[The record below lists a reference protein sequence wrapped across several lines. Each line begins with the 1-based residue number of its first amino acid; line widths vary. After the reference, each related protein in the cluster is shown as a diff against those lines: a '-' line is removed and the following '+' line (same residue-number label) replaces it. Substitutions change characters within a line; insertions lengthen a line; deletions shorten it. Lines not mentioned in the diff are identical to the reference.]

1 MTMKRLF
8 RQTSTLLR
16 TALLLGAISFVIPTE
31 AQTAEQWAEMPDAF
45 ETVDPTSVDWSQQP
59 YFYIQFD
66 EGNVH
71 SFLGEYGEWKPLRGK
86 DYIPYAESMQWT
98 LEPTGSTGKYY
109 LKSKRGYYAYA
120 LLSSNSTTKYYIRG
134 TLDKSDKEKCIFSLY
149 KLSDNYCNIMIDGF
163 SDECIGREDGL
174 EWGPVKNFAK
184 NSPRARLR
192 FARLKSNVAHII
204 YYRQESKDDNYYSSN
219 DINSPSTTETRHY
232 LTYSGTAES
241 SLGTNWWWSNVSS
254 RQSIIP
260 KDKSLWTLPTV
271 AAYHLDGL
279 WTLEKA
285 DVEGDFY
292 IKKYGTSQYLNED
305 QHNDVYGSELGA
317 KDATK
322 GTYTLES
329 PNNNRYTRI
338 QNVKYVEDQLTADMF
353 KTWNGYGADATS
365 TGTANVDFN
374 VGNSATIYA
383 EGLVAGTWSVDNLT
397 YADLKNYSKMTINGT
412 PEMQLRILLSRQVDN
427 YGPFV
432 EKDVTIG
439 SDGTAMIDLKDMG
452 HNIGLAN
459 VKMTYVD
466 ANNPSDS
473 YGGTDGIAAGNS
485 AKSGYNKISNGNVD
499 LAKTEWGV
507 NYITYLQVDARG
519 FSGNISKVTLK
530 AKVSGS
536 LDSKRITTWGVGF
549 NTSEWSSSLTW
560 NNADKSITVLGNE
573 VLSTETKSSNTFE
586 EKEFD
591 ITGAF
596 VDDADRIVTILVY
609 ESEPGGGFFK
619 DPIVEV
625 EYANN
630 LNIDY
635 AHLNAIKTRNGSPAG
650 TINSISLAKVS
661 DQNTR
666 YLHHAHGDG
675 WQVMQWSNE
684 NTSENDWWYAGF
696 LPVEVPESKKDDYYG
711 VLLKVKRDENKIKLT
726 GQTNNPTI
734 TPLSGS
740 TLDNLYGATF
750 TPTDDFTNV
759 FQFKNMPTGCYTK
772 IVIKFGSP
780 VPDKWHIHTYGGQY
794 ENNVNLSGLT
804 QYEVNLNGNPI
815 SDFTIFNWGTMEPI
829 TITECYFYP
838 ENPDCDLVEMLNHDG
853 GTDAYSNQT
862 GVRKL
867 WHLEQVDDYGHF
879 RLKNPNG
886 QYFQADGVVTNDAN
900 SAKIFTNTSL
910 LEKFDVEW
918 YYFDPAVKEIP
929 VNHRITHKMSYLQQ
943 YAQAGLDKQGLATD
957 TDTDWKNADQTQKTN
972 HFEITHYVK
981 RGKSLTVEFPTVLNY
996 NNDHVYYQRFYHYN
1010 DETCDNGA
1018 YPDGT
1023 DINGLKNHVS
1033 LDVAGIG
1040 DVQYYLYLNG
1050 IVTGEKL
1057 NWDGVDQGSFVRKAL
1072 RNFKYT
1078 NTDGKNFTVAADVS
1092 RYSDFAYQYPNAPL
1106 TGNLVEPSLTMRYL
1120 YFMKDAKVMAK
1131 ALTGYPEQEGVTDKN
1146 EWKETG
1152 TVCIDDSKW
1161 YETKIFHFPAKPLPY
1176 ENDKWAGYRG
1186 EFVGL
1191 RHVFSDYWVF
1201 NDGNINST
1209 SDDNLVSAV
1218 IDNNSG
1224 RIEVRIYD
1232 PNETGIR
1239 LGGWNPVL
1247 AENPGLKQNT
1257 TEGDDADY
1265 QGFYFYDKMARNPKT
1280 QYGDSRFVV
1289 FRYPKD
1295 SDGKATAVTNT
1306 GKEAFIHVYLNNNG
1320 TRYQLAQFT
1329 VIFDENSDTRPWIS
1343 VNNSAQVKNTDRD
1356 PDKLREIAGNPI
1368 AKITF
1373 DYPNNTTYRYPAST
1387 NEGPL
1392 TRHNG
1397 GDNQY
1402 GTIGNSSPIPL
1413 KFDNT
1418 NYAFDGDGCNWGSYA
1433 MVTTKWT
1440 QWGNGKTALP
1450 ASDAIYGYNVD
1461 SDKGLQSG
1469 FLYIDASEQPGDI
1482 CSADFQ
1488 GEFCAGDKLMCS
1500 GWISGSNR
1508 YSDNG
1513 EYRCPGG
1520 ITLTV
1525 KGERIEDGQ
1534 KETIYRFCPGQ
1545 CYELDNG
1552 DGIDGSTNV
1561 YVKVDEAPE
1570 GQTIYVIEDGVY
1582 VSKKLDEVGEG
1593 VDMYVLSKGGQ
1604 VVWQQFYFE
1613 FGTTQKY
1620 KRYWMEVNNNCV
1632 SSNGGDFMLDNVEVF
1647 ALVPEVI
1654 PEMNTPICIH
1664 KDASEMQLLKLNI
1677 GFDKILAATSST
1689 EVTDGSAVGVKKD
1702 ISFVFLEKDLFL
1714 AKFLEK
1720 LNKAPLS
1727 LGIADVEALEKIIE
1741 KGDLGELINTEPDY
1755 LAAYKT
1761 AFNVAVL
1768 GDINKVWDSD
1778 SNTENLTAAVLN
1790 YHWSTKFTEME
1801 TFSFA
1806 KAVNGLGSVFR
1817 ETDTGSGERFIV
1829 INGNYPNKLPWK
1841 TDTDYYVIPYQS
1853 KVTSITDALY
1863 EDFNIC
1869 SACCKKTEFK
1879 IDPPIQILSMEAS
1892 DVTED
1897 LVVCEGKIP
1906 TLLTNLKGYNINGE
1920 LVPIKGLNF
1929 DWWLGNE
1936 TDLAT
1941 LDNYHEQK
1949 NSAETVRLDEAL
1961 YILRLY
1967 YPDVTSL
1974 DGVKPRSSTDTQQP
1988 TLHASHPALTQPM
2001 IDYLKSLVDAG
2012 QLILHQSSISVPA
2025 KKADGDD
2032 DPYFY
2037 LVACP
2042 IHDAAFEQALNYEN
2056 NKYVAY
2062 FCDEPQGLR
2071 IKVGEKAPSLKCGF
2085 VPNENGFSSYD
2096 YSSVDNA
2103 VLSIRLAKKA
2113 QFENVKHGT
2122 TTDSAVDDPAAADP
2136 NDHFLWLPIRDA
2148 EVQSTGSTKVIQ
2160 KSDDYNVYLASTD
2173 DPIWDKEISKVMNRD
2188 KELPIFG
2195 KIVKLEAVNKSDA
2208 STNQTSNRLC
2218 IYFIEYGDT
2227 EAEKEKYDVR
2237 EGYSYTLSLPFKENG
2252 TNTCDGTI
2260 LINVK
2265 IVPDYEVWT
2274 GGAGNTD
2281 WNNDQNWRRADGNLA
2296 TSTTEST
2303 DGSARNNNEL
2313 LVSSDLSASSPLKDY
2328 TTNYANYRT
2337 AKDRILRKGFAPLYC
2352 THVLMKSNEWGD
2364 APVLY
2369 DALDGAN
2376 SFTASPFPNLR
2387 DTSTPILKFDM
2398 QARHYEKWSEVYGG
2412 NPDKGRTGDLIA
2424 EMYQINSCDEIAFQ
2438 PGAELRNAHLLN
2450 YNNAWV
2456 EYKLDMKRW
2465 YLLGSPLQGTISGE
2479 WYAPTGTA
2487 QQKTTYYENVTFGEG
2502 YDRYSPAIYQRSWDK
2517 AKAVLYEVGTNYS
2530 TADNPN
2536 DLVDGGSASQGAWN
2550 GTAWNATGAD
2560 DYLDRLG
2567 YKPMDGKKANVAIKG
2582 VWSNT
2587 YNDATV
2593 DYAKGGFSVMVMNHL
2608 KGSDGSDGTSI
2619 IRLPKEDTMYDYY
2632 KFEETGAANGGTDT
2646 YLSDTQENNYD
2657 DVQTELGRALN
2668 RGRLKT
2674 DLLLPTNT
2682 QKTETAASKYGDA
2695 RTYTRVPTVT
2705 TNEINNESVATLP
2718 MSLRP
2723 MSETVSAGIS
2733 NLGYYLVE
2741 NPFPCGLDMGKFF
2754 TGNTQLLRKYWILT
2768 PTGQQ
2773 LVQQVPDGT
2782 WIPSNGASFTVNEA
2796 KVAPGQGFFVQL
2808 DPASTAETPN
2818 VIKFTTDM
2826 QAQTRYGEADD
2837 GTPYTIV
2844 VGTRQ
2849 KMKTIPVTYDHDD
2862 DPETPEVPLMIDD
2875 DDDPSTPEVQAT
2887 MEVPVVDEY
2896 DNYVVEDITET
2907 VTIYNYKQA
2916 SGDGKRFPLLTRG
2929 EGAEAILP
2937 GLVITAE
2944 RDNSQSSALVMQRG
2958 GASND
2963 FLPEEDTEV
2972 FINSDFENAPTVYTL
2987 CGRLATTINSIHD
3000 FRSLPIGVEST
3011 SDAPCTLT
3019 FRGVEMLGDSISFYD
3034 AVEQKLTPLES
3045 GMSFKVSG
3053 QTQNRYY
3060 LVRSLNLKDAAEETH
3075 LQIFTEGLKAK
3086 VIASTAEPIT
3096 VVRCFDTAGRLIYTA
3111 SPQLPEY
3118 SFDLPR
3124 AGVYIIEAET
3134 EHDRKTRKVIVK

>member
-1 MTMKRLF
+1 M
-8 RQTSTLLR
+8 
-16 TALLLGAISFVIPTE
+16 
-31 AQTAEQWAEMPDAF
+31 
-45 ETVDPTSVDWSQQP
+45 
-59 YFYIQFD
+59 
-66 EGNVH
+66 
-71 SFLGEYGEWKPLRGK
+71 
-86 DYIPYAESMQWT
+86 
-98 LEPTGSTGKYY
+98 
-109 LKSKRGYYAYA
+109 
-120 LLSSNSTTKYYIRG
+120 
-134 TLDKSDKEKCIFSLY
+134 
-149 KLSDNYCNIMIDGF
+149 
-163 SDECIGREDGL
+163 
-174 EWGPVKNFAK
+174 
-184 NSPRARLR
+184 
-192 FARLKSNVAHII
+192 
-204 YYRQESKDDNYYSSN
+204 
-219 DINSPSTTETRHY
+219 
-232 LTYSGTAES
+232 
-241 SLGTNWWWSNVSS
+241 
-254 RQSIIP
+254 
-260 KDKSLWTLPTV
+260 
-271 AAYHLDGL
+271 
-279 WTLEKA
+279 
-285 DVEGDFY
+285 
-292 IKKYGTSQYLNED
+292 
-305 QHNDVYGSELGA
+305 
-317 KDATK
+317 
-322 GTYTLES
+322 
-329 PNNNRYTRI
+329 
-338 QNVKYVEDQLTADMF
+338 
-353 KTWNGYGADATS
+353 
-365 TGTANVDFN
+365 
-374 VGNSATIYA
+374 
-383 EGLVAGTWSVDNLT
+383 
-397 YADLKNYSKMTINGT
+397 
-412 PEMQLRILLSRQVDN
+412 
-427 YGPFV
+427 
-432 EKDVTIG
+432 
-439 SDGTAMIDLKDMG
+439 
-452 HNIGLAN
+452 
-459 VKMTYVD
+459 
-466 ANNPSDS
+466 
-473 YGGTDGIAAGNS
+473 
-485 AKSGYNKISNGNVD
+485 
-499 LAKTEWGV
+499 
-507 NYITYLQVDARG
+507 
-519 FSGNISKVTLK
+519 
-530 AKVSGS
+530 
-536 LDSKRITTWGVGF
+536 
-549 NTSEWSSSLTW
+549 
-560 NNADKSITVLGNE
+560 
-573 VLSTETKSSNTFE
+573 
-586 EKEFD
+586 
-591 ITGAF
+591 
-596 VDDADRIVTILVY
+596 
-609 ESEPGGGFFK
+609 
-619 DPIVEV
+619 
-625 EYANN
+625 
-630 LNIDY
+630 
-635 AHLNAIKTRNGSPAG
+635 
-650 TINSISLAKVS
+650 
-661 DQNTR
+661 
-666 YLHHAHGDG
+666 
-675 WQVMQWSNE
+675 
-684 NTSENDWWYAGF
+684 
-696 LPVEVPESKKDDYYG
+696 
-711 VLLKVKRDENKIKLT
+711 
-726 GQTNNPTI
+726 
-734 TPLSGS
+734 
-740 TLDNLYGATF
+740 
-750 TPTDDFTNV
+750 
-759 FQFKNMPTGCYTK
+759 
-772 IVIKFGSP
+772 
-780 VPDKWHIHTYGGQY
+780 
-794 ENNVNLSGLT
+794 
-804 QYEVNLNGNPI
+804 
-815 SDFTIFNWGTMEPI
+815 
-829 TITECYFYP
+829 
-838 ENPDCDLVEMLNHDG
+838 
-853 GTDAYSNQT
+853 
-862 GVRKL
+862 
-867 WHLEQVDDYGHF
+867 
-879 RLKNPNG
+879 
-886 QYFQADGVVTNDAN
+886 
-900 SAKIFTNTSL
+900 
-910 LEKFDVEW
+910 
-918 YYFDPAVKEIP
+918 
-929 VNHRITHKMSYLQQ
+929 
-943 YAQAGLDKQGLATD
+943 
-957 TDTDWKNADQTQKTN
+957 
-972 HFEITHYVK
+972 
-981 RGKSLTVEFPTVLNY
+981 
-996 NNDHVYYQRFYHYN
+996 
-1010 DETCDNGA
+1010 
-1018 YPDGT
+1018 
-1023 DINGLKNHVS
+1023 KNHVS

-1146 EWKETG
+1146 KWKETG

-1161 YETKIFHFPAKPLPY
+1161 YETKIFHFPATPLPY
-1176 ENDKWAGYRG
+1176 ENEKWAGYRG
-1186 EFVGL
+1186 EFIGL

-1201 NDGNINST
+1201 NDGNADSE
-1209 SDDNLVSAV
+1209 DDNNLISAV
-1218 IDNNSG
+1218 NDANDG
-1224 RIEVRIYD
+1224 GKIEVRIYD
-1232 PNETGIR
+1232 PNQTGIR
-1239 LGGWNPVL
+1239 LGGWNP
-1247 AENPGLKQNT
+1247 NIDPKGT
-1257 TEGDDADY
+1257 TEGNDEDY
-1265 QGFYFYDKMARNPKT
+1265 QGFYFYDKVARNQKT
-1280 QYGDSRFVV
+1280 QYGDSRFIV

-1295 SDGKATAVTNT
+1295 NDGKATTVTVED
-1306 GKEAFIHVYLNNNG
+1306 GKEKKAYLHVYLNNNG

-1702 ISFVFLEKDLFL
+1702 ISFVFLEKDKFL
-1714 AKFLEK
+1714 TKFLEE
-1720 LNKAPLS
+1720 LNKDPLNYG
-1727 LGIADVEALEKIIE
+1727 LANVEELEKKIE
-1741 KGDLGELINTEPDY
+1741 KGDYENLITTDEDY
-1755 LAAYKT
+1755 KKAYKA
-1761 AFNVAVL
+1761 AFDVAIL
-1768 GDINKVWDSD
+1768 GDKGKVWDSE
-1778 SNTENLTAAVLN
+1778 SNTVNLTAAVLN

-1806 KAVNGLGSVFR
+1806 RAVNGQGSVFR
-1817 ETDTGSGERFIV
+1817 EEDAESGERFIV
-1829 INGNYPNKLPWK
+1829 INGNYPNKLKWK
-1841 TDTDYYVIPYQS
+1841 TDTEYYVIPFTG
-1853 KVTSITDALY
+1853 VVNLLDLY

-1879 IDPPIQILSMEAS
+1879 IDPPIDILSMEAS
-1892 DVTED
+1892 DVTEE

-1941 LDNYHEQK
+1941 LDNYHKQENSEQ
-1949 NSAETVRLDEAL
+1949 TVRLDEAL

-1988 TLHASHPALTQPM
+1988 TLHASHPALPQPM

-2071 IKVGEKAPSLKCGF
+2071 IKVGENAPSLKCGF

-2281 WNNDQNWRRADGNLA
+2281 WNNDQNWRRADGN
-2296 TSTTEST
+2296 TTVPSVETTDESKL
-2303 DGSARNNNEL
+2303 NNNEL
-2313 LVSSDLSASSPLKDY
+2313 YVTTSLPAESGLKDY
-2328 TTNYANYRT
+2328 TTNYTNYRT

-2369 DALDGAN
+2369 DALDGAT

-2398 QARHYEKWSEVYGG
+2398 QARLYDIWSETYGSG
-2412 NPDKGRTGDLIA
+2412 PGKGREGDLIA

-2456 EYKLDMKRW
+2456 EYQLDMKRW

-2487 QQKTTYYENVTFGEG
+2487 QQKTTYYENVTFGDG

-2517 AKAVLYEVGTNYS
+2517 AKAVLYEVGASYS
-2530 TADNPN
+2530 TEDNPN
-2536 DLVDGGSASQGAWN
+2536 DLALNQDGTLPGSAQQGTWSE
-2550 GTAWNATGAD
+2550 TDWSTTGAD

-2567 YKPMDGKKANVAIKG
+2567 YKPLGGKKANVAIKG
-2582 VWSNT
+2582 IWSNT

-2593 DYAKGGFSVMVMNHL
+2593 DYTKGGFSVMVLNNL
-2608 KGSDGSDGTSI
+2608 KGGSNANPAI

-2632 KFEETGAANGGTDT
+2632 KISQTGESTLPEGGQTHT
-2646 YLSDTQENNYD
+2646 YLSDPANEDKD
-2657 DVQTELGRALN
+2657 DVQTNLGRAKN

-2674 DLLLPTNT
+2674 DLLLPEIENKI
-2682 QKTETAASKYGDA
+2682 QRTETTVSRYGDA

-2705 TNEINNESVATLP
+2705 TNEIDDGSVATLP
-2718 MSLRP
+2718 MTLRS
-2723 MSETVSAGIS
+2723 MNETVSAGIS

-2741 NPFPCGLDMGKFF
+2741 NPFPCGLNMEQFF
-2754 TGNTQLLRKYWILT
+2754 TTNTGLEKKYWLLT
-2768 PTGQQ
+2768 ATGQH
-2773 LVQQVPDGT
+2773 LVQRAANGD
-2782 WIPSNGASFTVNEA
+2782 WITQTGEPAAFATANAV
-2796 KVAPGQGFFVQL
+2796 VAPGQGFFVQ
-2808 DPASTAETPN
+2808 ATTAGQA
-2818 VIKFTTDM
+2818 TTITFNKDM
-2826 QAQTRYGEADD
+2826 QAQSRYGEPDE

-2844 VGTRQ
+2844 VGTKQ
-2849 KMKTIPVTYDHDD
+2849 VMKTVPVTYDDDD
-2862 DPETPEVPLMIDD
+2862 DPDTQEVPLMIDD
-2875 DDDPSTPEVQAT
+2875 DNDPVTPEVQAT
-2887 MEVPVVDEY
+2887 MEVPEVDNLG
-2896 DNYVVEDITET
+2896 NYVVEDITED
-2907 VTIYNYKQA
+2907 VTIYSYKQTTDNDKKF
-2916 SGDGKRFPLLTRG
+2916 SLKTRG
-2929 EGAEAILP
+2929 EAATSLP
-2937 GLVITAE
+2937 GLVITAK
-2944 RDNSQSSALVMQRG
+2944 RDNGESSALVMQRS

-2963 FLPEEDTEV
+2963 FLPSEDTEA
-2972 FINSDFENAPTVYTL
+2972 FITSDFENVPTVYTL

-3075 LQIFTEGLKAK
+3075 LQIFTEGLTAR

-3096 VVRCFDTAGRLIYTA
+3096 VVRCFDTAGRLIYSA
-3111 SPQLPEY
+3111 EPQTSEH
-3118 SFDLPR
+3118 SFTLLR